1 VEAWIALSRGGRVA
15 AIQREAW
22 RAWGIGESG
31 LIYAPTGSGKTLAAL
46 GGPDDRSDRAR
57 RNGVSWGRRLRFE
70 SLRNFD
76 LPIPSKART
85 FESSFAI
92 RKPMNLRRG
101 DAWLWTYQVTTEWMN
116 CQSRIRSTSL
126 NVISS
131 FVRS

>member
-1 VEAWIALSRGGRVA
+1 MDLTQKKNGLPRSAQGAGGLLNDVEAWIASSHAGRVA
-15 AIQREAW
+15 AFQREAW
-22 RAWGIGESG
+22 RAWGTGESG

-85 FESSFAI
+85 FESSFA
-92 RKPMNLRRG
+92 
-101 DAWLWTYQVTTEWMN
+101 
-116 CQSRIRSTSL
+116 
-126 NVISS
+126 
-131 FVRS
+131 